1 MMIRA
6 VTLAVLFS
14 GFVGCVRPSQMPA
27 GSDWHQFVVDR
38 PRASGATGVAWRPDV
53 CAGVDMRPDYRTLNE
68 SNLVAFLQSQQ
79 LAVRVERQPV
89 EPGKP
94 DLVFA
99 FVTAPGGAQTI
110 PLRVAM
116 LKTPDEAGRDL
127 YDAILEHGTGVWG
140 VHRANVAVLG
150 PPGTTEDDLAFAAK
164 TRLACWGT
172 FTIADDG
179 DVVVIPGGY
188 SEP

>member
-1 MMIRA
+1 
-6 VTLAVLFS
+6 
-14 GFVGCVRPSQMPA
+14 
-27 GSDWHQFVVDR
+27 
-38 PRASGATGVAWRPDV
+38 VAWRPDI

-68 SNLVAFLQSQQ
+68 ANLVSFLQSQQ

-99 FVTAPGGAQTI
+99 FVTAPGATQTI

-150 PPGTTEDDLAFAAK
+150 PPGAAEEDLAFAAK

-172 FTIADDG
+172 FTVADDG
-179 DVVVIPGGY
+179 DAVVIPGGY